1 MTNFIPTRSRA
12 GWSRSTPPPEGYLPH
27 QVRLQGGDASSKSY
41 CYPRSRA
48 LPRRARLCRSQDF
61 TVSCFHK
68 TLAEGGLEFIR
79 ADFPV
84 AVTANQLKVD
94 DVGNRPAL
102 PARKPKPSSEK
113 APRSASDRRT

>member
-1 MTNFIPTRSRA
+1 MVKVNATARA
-12 GWSRSTPPPEGYLPH
+12 TCRI
-27 QVRLQGGDASSKSY
+27 RCARGDASSKSY

-48 LPRRARLCRSQDF
+48 RRSQDF

-68 TLAEGGLEFIR
+68 TFAEGGLEFIR

-102 PARKPKPSSEK
+102 PARKPKPSLEK